1 MIPPLQNGTAFVMN
15 QEQQR
20 LDRLQSAQLSDEQKL
35 REAASDFE
43 AIFAQQMLK
52 SMREATLKSDLIK
65 VSEGERVFREM
76 LDQHRSEQLADSGS
90 LGLGEM
96 IYKQLRPH
104 LRG

>member
-1 MIPPLQNGTAFVMN
+1 MIPPVQNGMAFVMN
-15 QEQQR
+15 REQQR
-20 LDRLQSAQLSDEQKL
+20 LDKLQGAELNDAQKL

-43 AIFAQQMLK
+43 AIFVQQMLK
-52 SMREATLKSDLIK
+52 SMRDATLKSDLIK

-96 IYKQLRPH
+96 IYKQLQPH
-104 LRG
+104 LRE

>member
-20 LDRLQSAQLSDEQKL
+20 LDRLQSVQLSDEQKL

-52 SMREATLKSDLIK
+52 SMRDATLKSDLIK
-65 VSEGERVFREM
+65 VSEGERVFQEM

>member
-20 LDRLQSAQLSDEQKL
+20 LDRLQNAQLSDEQKL

-76 LDQHRSEQLADSGS
+76 LDQRRSEQLADSGS

-96 IYKQLRPH
+96 IYKQLQPH
-104 LRG
+104 LRE

>member
-1 MIPPLQNGTAFVMN
+1 MN

-90 LGLGEM
+90 LGLGEP

>member
-52 SMREATLKSDLIK
+52 SMRDATLKSDLIK
-65 VSEGERVFREM
+65 VSEGERVFQEM

-96 IYKQLRPH
+96 IYTQLRPH

>member
-1 MIPPLQNGTAFVMN
+1 MIPPVQNGTAFVMN
-15 QEQQR
+15 RDQQR
-20 LDRLQSAQLSDEQKL
+20 LDKLQDAELSNEQKL
-35 REAASDFE
+35 RKAASDFE

-52 SMREATLKSDLIK
+52 SMRDATLKSDLIK
-65 VSEGERVFREM
+65 PSEGERVFREM

-104 LRG
+104 LRE

>member
-1 MIPPLQNGTAFVMN
+1 MIPPVQNGTAFVMN
-15 QEQQR
+15 RDQQR
-20 LDRLQSAQLSDEQKL
+20 LDKLQDAELSNEQKL
-35 REAASDFE
+35 RKAASDFE

-52 SMREATLKSDLIK
+52 SMRDATLKSDLIK
-65 VSEGERVFREM
+65 TSEGERVFREM

-104 LRG
+104 LRE

>member
-1 MIPPLQNGTAFVMN
+1 MIPPVQNGTAFVMN
-15 QEQQR
+15 RDQQR
-20 LDRLQSAQLSDEQKL
+20 LDKLQDAELSNEQKL
-35 REAASDFE
+35 RKAASDFE

-52 SMREATLKSDLIK
+52 SMRDATLKSDLIK
-65 VSEGERVFREM
+65 ASEGERVFREM

-104 LRG
+104 LRE

>member
-1 MIPPLQNGTAFVMN
+1 MIPPVQNGMAFVMN
-15 QEQQR
+15 REQQR
-20 LDRLQSAQLSDEQKL
+20 LDKLQGAELNDAQKL

-52 SMREATLKSDLIK
+52 SMRDATLKSDLIK

-76 LDQHRSEQLADSGS
+76 LDQRRSEQLADSGS

-96 IYKQLRPH
+96 IYKQLQPH
-104 LRG
+104 LRE

>member
-1 MIPPLQNGTAFVMN
+1 MN

-76 LDQHRSEQLADSGS
+76 LDQHRSEQLADSGL

-96 IYKQLRPH
+96 IYKQLQPH
-104 LRG
+104 LRE

>member
-76 LDQHRSEQLADSGS
+76 LDQHRSEQLADSGG

-96 IYKQLRPH
+96 IYKQLQPH
-104 LRG
+104 LRE

>member
-1 MIPPLQNGTAFVMN
+1 MN

-90 LGLGEM
+90 LGLV
-96 IYKQLRPH
+96 R
-104 LRG
+104 

>member
-1 MIPPLQNGTAFVMN
+1 MN

-20 LDRLQSAQLSDEQKL
+20 LDRLQSAQLSDKQKL

-52 SMREATLKSDLIK
+52 SMRDATLKSDLIK

-76 LDQHRSEQLADSGS
+76 LDQRRSEQLADSGS

>member
-65 VSEGERVFREM
+65 VSEGERVFQEM